1 LIKFSIIIPILN
13 EEKNILIL
21 TNKIKQTLNNYKY
34 EIIFVDDNSED
45 NSKIVLSNLKKKYK
59 NISFFIRKNKI
70 RDLFQ
75 SCLLGIKK
83 SKYQYNLIMDG
94 DLQHDPR
101 YIPKMLQKLNNNYDI
116 VVACRN
122 FDSDNKIGLNIFR
135 LLSSKII
142 RYFIFV
148 ILGKKT
154 LDPMSGY
161 FVFKKSIFLK
171 NQMFFY
177 GYGGRG
183 GFKILSDI
191 IYNVNNLKI
200 SDTII
205 NFKYRK
211 LGESK
216 MNFRVI
222 MKIIFLILFCFLR
235 KKFNIYL
242 RI

>member
-1 LIKFSIIIPILN
+1 MIKFSIIIPILN
-13 EEKNILIL
+13 EEKNILNL
-21 TNKIKQTLNNYKY
+21 TNKIKKTLNNYKY
-34 EIIFVDDNSED
+34 EIIFVDDNSEY
-45 NSKIVLSNLKKKYK
+45 NSKIVLSNLKRKNK
-59 NISFFIRKNKI
+59 NIRFFIRKNKI

-75 SCLLGIKK
+75 SCLLGIKN

-135 LLSSKII
+135 LLSSKVV
-142 RYFIFV
+142 RYFIF
-148 ILGKKT
+148 IIFGKKT

-171 NQMFFY
+171 NKMFFY
-177 GYGGRG
+177 GY

-200 SDTII
+200 SDVII
-205 NFKYRK
+205 NFKHRR
-211 LGESK
+211 LGASK

-222 MKIIFLILFCFLR
+222 MQIIFFILFCFLR
-235 KKFNIYL
+235 KKLNIYL
-242 RI
+242 RIR

>member
-1 LIKFSIIIPILN
+1 VIKFSIIIPILN
-13 EEKNILIL
+13 EEKNILKL
-21 TNKIKQTLNNYKY
+21 TNKIRQTLNNYKY

-45 NSKIVLSNLKKKYK
+45 NSKIVLSNLKKKHK
-59 NISFFIRKNKI
+59 NIRFFIRKKKI

-75 SCLLGIKK
+75 SCLLGINN

-101 YIPKMLQKLNNNYDI
+101 YIPKMLQKLNNNDI

-122 FDSDNKIGLNIFR
+122 FDNDNKISLNIFR
-135 LLSSKII
+135 LLSSKVI
-142 RYFIFV
+142 RYIISVIF
-148 ILGKKT
+148 GKKT

-171 NQMFFY
+171 NKIFFY
-177 GYGGRG
+177 GY

-200 SDTII
+200 SDVII
-205 NFKYRK
+205 NFKSRK
-211 LGESK
+211 LGKSK
-216 MNFRVI
+216 MNLRVI
-222 MKIIFLILFCFLR
+222 IQIIFFILFCFLK

-242 RI
+242 RIR

>member
-1 LIKFSIIIPILN
+1 MIKFSIIIPILN
-13 EEKNILIL
+13 EEKNILDL
-21 TNKIKQTLNNYKY
+21 SNKIKKILNNYKY

-45 NSKIVLSNLKKKYK
+45 NSKIVLFNLKKKYK
-59 NISFFIRKNKI
+59 NIRFFIRKNKI

-75 SCLLGIKK
+75 SCLLGIKN

-101 YIPKMLQKLNNNYDI
+101 YIPKMVQKLNDNYDV

-122 FDSDNKIGLNIFR
+122 FDNDKKIGLSIFR
-135 LLSSKII
+135 LLSSKVI

-148 ILGKKT
+148 IFGKKT

-161 FVFKKSIFLK
+161 FVFKKSIFLE
-171 NQMFFY
+171 NRNIFY
-177 GYGGRG
+177 GY

-200 SDTII
+200 SDIVI

-211 LGESK
+211 LGASK
-216 MNFRVI
+216 MSFRVV
-222 MKIIFLILFCFLR
+222 MQIIFFILFCFFR
-235 KKFNIYL
+235 KKLNIYL
-242 RI
+242 RIR

>member
-1 LIKFSIIIPILN
+1 MKKFSIIIPILN
-13 EEKNILIL
+13 EEKNILNL
-21 TNKIKQTLNNYKY
+21 TNKIIKILKNYNY

-59 NISFFIRKNKI
+59 NIRFFIRENKI

-75 SCLLGIKK
+75 SCLLGIKR

-94 DLQHDPR
+94 DLQHDPK
-101 YIPKMLQKLNNNYDI
+101 YIPKMIRKLNNNYDV

-122 FDSDNKIGLNIFR
+122 FENDKKKIGLSIYR
-135 LLSSKII
+135 LLSSVVI
-142 RYFIFV
+142 RYFI
-148 ILGKKT
+148 ILIFGKKT

-161 FVFKKSIFLK
+161 FVFNKSIFLK
-171 NQMFFY
+171 NKSFFY
-177 GYGGRG
+177 GY

-200 SDTII
+200 SDIII

-211 LGESK
+211 LGASK
-216 MNFRVI
+216 MNFRVV
-222 MKIIFLILFCFLR
+222 MQIIFFILFCFLR
-235 KKFNIYL
+235 KRLNIYL
-242 RI
+242 RIR